1 MGARHTSYFDEVQ
14 QELYTQLGVFA
25 SLPTLSRTFC
35 WLGMTRK
42 WVWKQVIGFL
52 YLIFLSCFYQKKVDL
67 LGPHLN
73 SLSLT

>member
-1 MGARHTSYFDEVQ
+1 MGARHTSYLDEVQ
-14 QELYTQLGVFA
+14 QELHTQLGVFA

-35 WLGMTRK
+35 WLGMTQK
-42 WVWKQVIGFL
+42 WVWKQAIGFF
-52 YLIFLSCFYQKKVDL
+52 YLIFLSYFYQEKVDL